1 MNPPQYREN
10 TITEYYIA
18 EKNLV
23 GNVKEKIE
31 NYDLLT
37 AIMICLGTTDD
48 NSSGIL
54 KLLEVLLSTEREVEE
69 KKKILQEDFA
79 IEMTKTLESEVST
92 MCNLSKGVEEKGI
105 EKGILFQLKPYG
117 DNGMVCRTG
126 DGWFEDS

>member
-1 MNPPQYREN
+1 M
-10 TITEYYIA
+10 
-18 EKNLV
+18 

-69 KKKILQEDFA
+69 KRRFCRKILQ
-79 IEMTKTLESEVST
+79 L
-92 MCNLSKGVEEKGI
+92 
-105 EKGILFQLKPYG
+105 
-117 DNGMVCRTG
+117 R
-126 DGWFEDS
+126 